1 MIGVRG
7 RIGLAKALPATQ
19 SANSGESVMKMKLLF
34 TFLLG
39 CSLNAAQPPHPDPL
53 TQHLFPPD
61 LIMQNAEEIKLT
73 EEQRDKMESE
83 MRKAQEGFQEMHAKR
98 EKLLE
103 ETGALLKKERI
114 DESAALG
121 QLDKLLNQE
130 RELRRAHLSLM
141 IELKN
146 KLTREQQTKLE
157 EIKKHLPKP
166 ERADAPEGRPGKP
179 PPPSLQEKM
188 KKLKA
193 GVKKL
198 EDEGGDAGSIG
209 EIMREFKPLMDEQK
223 YRQAE
228 EVIDEALKLLQE
240 KK

>member
-1 MIGVRG
+1 
-7 RIGLAKALPATQ
+7 
-19 SANSGESVMKMKLLF
+19 MKMKLLF
-34 TFLLG
+34 AVLLT

-53 TQHLFPPD
+53 TEHLFPPD
-61 LIMQNAEEIKLT
+61 LIMHNADEINLT
-73 EEQRDKMESE
+73 DEQREQVEAE
-83 MRKAQEGFQEMHAKR
+83 MRKAHERFEEMQAKR

-114 DESAALG
+114 DESAALA
-121 QLDKLLNQE
+121 QLEKVLNQE

-141 IELKN
+141 IALKN
-146 KLTREQQTKLE
+146 KLTREQQTKLAE
-157 EIKKHLPKP
+157 MKKHAPRP
-166 ERADAPEGRPGKP
+166 ERAEAPERRPGKP

-198 EDEGGDAGSIG
+198 EDEGGDASSVG

-228 EVIDEALKLLQE
+228 EVIDQALKALKEQ
-240 KK
+240 K